1 MSGVPSAFL
10 GPLDTQ
16 GRIPPQQQT
25 RVAAFLMSAHGALA
39 RHLALA
45 MVTQSKAA
53 WRAELNGQFHH
64 ETEIVS
70 LLLHATAWVADPEL
84 LFLTPSWEATWQVRP
99 APGIAD
105 QLQALTID
113 LAALAHALHAA
124 IRPAALLPP
133 GMPAEDGF
141 ASALRRLEFES
152 GRQIQ
157 AQIVFLKSP
166 DLLPLRAAV
175 TAAVESRHTQVR
187 QLWRDMLAGLGV
199 HTTGPD

>member
-1 MSGVPSAFL
+1 MSALPGTFL
-10 GPLDTQ
+10 GPLDSQ

-45 MVTQSKAA
+45 MMTQAKAA
-53 WRAELNGQFHH
+53 WRSELNGQFYH

-70 LLLHATAWVADPEL
+70 LLLHATTWVADPEL
-84 LFLTPSWEATWQVRP
+84 MFLAPSWEAAWQVKP
-99 APGIAD
+99 ASGIAD

-113 LAALAHALHAA
+113 LAALGHALHAA

-133 GMPAEDGF
+133 EMPVPDSF
-141 ASALRRLEFES
+141 AQALRQLEFES

-157 AQIVFLKSP
+157 AQILFLKSP
-166 DLLPLRAAV
+166 DLVPLRAAV
-175 TAAVESRHTQVR
+175 SAAVEGRHAQVR
-187 QLWRDMLAGLGV
+187 RLWRDMLAGLYVQVTQPG
-199 HTTGPD
+199 